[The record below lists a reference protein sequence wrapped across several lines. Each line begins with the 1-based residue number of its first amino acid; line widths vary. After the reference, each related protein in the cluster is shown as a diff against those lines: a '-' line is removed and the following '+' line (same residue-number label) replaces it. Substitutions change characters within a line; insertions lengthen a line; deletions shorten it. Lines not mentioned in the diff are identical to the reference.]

1 VTADTPGGSPRRLRG
16 GPLVPRWVRG
26 HTNLFA
32 TLVAAVG
39 AGIGL
44 FIVGWMAPVLAP
56 LGLGLF
62 LAALAAPL
70 FAWLERRG
78 KSVGLALTLTIV
90 VVVLIGTGLVVIT
103 IAGARALADGLAT
116 YSAALEERFPD
127 AGETLAT
134 AGVMAAIRDV
144 LPPEVLA
151 GILRTVSNLI
161 LEVGQS
167 LLFAVIVAAL
177 LLLDSQR
184 LSRLASGGIG
194 SQNPI
199 FREAPEIARAAVTYF
214 AVRIRVNA
222 VTAGL
227 LLVLMLVLGVDNAL
241 LWAIGAFF
249 LSFVPYL
256 GLVLAMIP
264 PAILALA
271 ESGPLAAS
279 VVVVGATI
287 LNVLAENVLEPTLAG
302 RALSLSTWLVFIMFF
317 FWVWLIGP
325 VGALLSMPITVLI
338 VLVLQHNDP
347 TRWVAALLARER
359 EPPPV
364 PDTVH
369 RPSRTRDPADAPR
382 E

>member
-338 VLVLQHNDP
+338 VLVLQHNEP